1 MELLSSVILYLFIPL
16 ALLQLLRSIRTRT
29 KTKPRRNLPPGPMP
43 VPIVGDLLKLGDNPT
58 APWPN
63 WHKYTLQLGRATTV
77 VISSRNA
84 IKEALQKQDLAF
96 SSRSVPNAVRA
107 HDQYKYSV
115 TWLPVGSRW
124 RSLRK
129 ILNSHIF
136 SMSRLDAVQSLRRQ
150 KVAELVEFTGKCCR
164 EGVAVDVGCAAFTT
178 SLNLL
183 SNTLFSVDLADQ
195 SEDLAREFRDLV
207 WQIMVEA
214 GRPNLVDYFPVL
226 ARFDPQQIRGRMTE
240 HYGKVLRLIGRLIDE
255 RLELRKSSKSKA
267 ENDVLDVLINLGEES
282 NEEIDRTHIER
293 LFLDL
298 FIAGTD
304 TTSSTVEW
312 AMAEVLLRSPKVLEK
327 ARAEL
332 QEIVDIGKPIEESDI
347 ARLRYLQA
355 VVKETMRIHPPA
367 PFLIPRK
374 VETDVELGGFIVPQ
388 GAQVL
393 VNAWAIGRD
402 PNFWP
407 EPTHFMPE
415 RFLESEI
422 DVRGRDFELIPFG
435 SGRRICPG
443 LPLAMLIVPAMVGS
457 LLNSFDWKLEG
468 GIAPADLDMEEKFGI
483 TLQKAQP
490 LRAIPIPLKMP
501 LFFK

>member
-1 MELLSSVILYLFIPL
+1 
-16 ALLQLLRSIRTRT
+16 
-29 KTKPRRNLPPGPMP
+29 MP
-43 VPIVGDLLKLGDNPT
+43 VPIVGDLLKLGDKPHRSL
-58 APWPN
+58 AKLAQIYGPIM
-63 WHKYTLQLGRATTV
+63 KLQLGRVTTV

-96 SSRSVPNAVRA
+96 SSRSVPNAVCA

-240 HYGKVLRLIGRLIDE
+240 HYGKVLRLIGRLINK

-267 ENDVLDVLINLGEES
+267 ENDVLDVLINLSEKS

-312 AMAEVLLRSPKVLEK
+312 AMAEVLRSPKVLEK

-374 VETDVELGGFIVPQ
+374 VETDVELGGYTVPQ

-402 PNFWP
+402 PNLWP

-443 LPLAMLIVPAMVGS
+443 LPLAMLIVQAMVGS

-468 GIAPADLDMEEKFGI
+468 GIAPEDLDMEEKFGI

-490 LRAIPIPLKMP
+490 LRAIPIPL
-501 LFFK
+501 